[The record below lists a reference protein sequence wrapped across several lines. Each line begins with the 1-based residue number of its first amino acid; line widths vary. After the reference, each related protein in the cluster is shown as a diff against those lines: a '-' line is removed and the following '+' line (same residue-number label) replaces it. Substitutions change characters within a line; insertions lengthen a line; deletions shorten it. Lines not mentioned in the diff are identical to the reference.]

1 MTDMARLI
9 TAAFGNNLTVAV
21 LATLFLIGGFSTIVP
36 NIPLVVAMVPVVKGF
51 VVQSGMAPHL
61 ILEANFHGQLPQSI
75 MPLFLAMMYGG
86 TLGGN
91 ATLIGASANIIGVG
105 IAAQN
110 GRRISFGQFARF
122 GSL

>member
-1 MTDMARLI
+1 
-9 TAAFGNNLTVAV
+9 
-21 LATLFLIGGFSTIVP
+21 
-36 NIPLVVAMVPVVKGF
+36 
-51 VVQSGMAPHL
+51 MAPHL
-61 ILEANFHGQLPQSI
+61 ILEPNFHGQLPQSI

-122 GSL
+122 GVPVTVVQLSICALYLAARFLLTHS